1 MHFAPRIVL
10 CPDLSLQDFPAI
22 AHLES
27 LVAFGNRLAEE
38 VDGNGCDWR
47 HVGLN
52 GFDMRHC
59 RLALVR
65 TEVARYACDFL
76 PQEGEVLQQIIGDT
90 IGCIACIDKAAVAE
104 QSAETSGQRA
114 VDAAWLEG
122 IVLVERDVIVLRESG
137 DEIVGPAVLRH
148 RSDDG
153 IVVVGA
159 DTDLLPSEADIV
171 VEEGVGSRSARLEHI
186 VVTIVECQTA
196 DKYVP
201 VLVMVAVEALHR
213 TRPVAAE
220 GDAVIDVMDAFRRT
234 SSAIASELDAIAV
247 AAERGGARQIVLHPE
262 MVLGI
267 ATLPC
272 PAFGNDDAVVG
283 LIEVPGIVGVAPGTA
298 TDEAVALA
306 IVHLAGET
314 IGIRSVVAVEVAVVM
329 RIAIDHVVVGTEL
342 TIVG

>member
-1 MHFAPRIVL
+1 MG
-10 CPDLSLQDFPAI
+10 PAI
-22 AHLES
+22 
-27 LVAFGNRLAEE
+27 
-38 VDGNGCDWR
+38 
-47 HVGLN
+47 
-52 GFDMRHC
+52 
-59 RLALVR
+59 
-65 TEVARYACDFL
+65 
-76 PQEGEVLQQIIGDT
+76 
-90 IGCIACIDKAAVAE
+90 
-104 QSAETSGQRA
+104 
-114 VDAAWLEG
+114 
-122 IVLVERDVIVLRESG
+122 
-137 DEIVGPAVLRH
+137 LRH

-159 DTDLLPSEADIV
+159 DTDLLTAEADIV

-186 VVTIVECQTA
+186 VVTVVERQAA
-196 DKYVP
+196 DEDVS

-213 TRPVAAE
+213 TRPVATE
-220 GDAVIDVMDAFRRT
+220 GDAVIDVVDAFRRT

-247 AAERGGARQIVLHPE
+247 ATERGGTRQILLHPE

-283 LIEVPGIVGVAPGTA
+283 LIEIPGIVGVAPGTA